1 MLVYLS
7 TKCENEAFARDAPPP
22 SLATWFFFEKAS
34 FKVGSCYRF
43 LWRSVKRKVAT
54 PPSIVASIP
63 ASDQDLPFPPSL
75 FPRAGGQMRAGVE
88 KHRRDKWGKKR
99 KEEEKE
105 RRDVSMFSLPL
116 YGVTTEGEEGKKK
129 KRSLLF
135 IRGQKSPRGHECLFL
150 LSNSCDGKP
159 PSTHGRHKGGGGGNK
174 LIGFRRRRRRPPLVS
189 SASALP

>member
-7 TKCENEAFARDAPPP
+7 TKCENEAFAGDAP
-22 SLATWFFFEKAS
+22 FFFCYLGFFFKKAS

-75 FPRAGGQMRAGVE
+75 SSCRWANESGGREASPRQM
-88 KHRRDKWGKKR
+88 GK
-99 KEEEKE
+99 
-105 RRDVSMFSLPL
+105 
-116 YGVTTEGEEGKKK
+116 EEGKKRGGTCQFFSPPLRGDNGGRRG
-129 KRSLLF
+129 KRKRNAPLF
-135 IRGQKSPRGHECLFL
+135 LSEARNHRAGGHECLFL
-150 LSNSCDGKP
+150 LFNSCDGKP
-159 PSTHGRHKGGGGGNK
+159 PSTQGGHKEGGGGGNK
-174 LIGFRRRRRRPPLVS
+174 LIGFRRRRRRPPPLS